1 MLTSLFASRRSVQ
14 RSASA
19 QVAPADQLRSR
30 VARSRW
36 CPLAALFLLGWA
48 LSTTGRAVAQVASD
62 PMQAELQAQTVQL
75 DQAATAGDLEAV
87 MDFYSREFT
96 SPDGLTYDT
105 LRQTLRELWQ
115 RYPDLTYQTQLESWE
130 QQPDGVVTVTTTQI
144 AGSYPDERRDLNLV
158 ATIKSRQRLVNNQI
172 VEQEILSERSELTA
186 GDRPPTVSFNL
197 PEQVAPGQS
206 YDFDAVVNEP
216 LGDRLLLG
224 AAIEEPIAVD
234 NYLNPAPIELEL
246 LSSGGLFK
254 VGEAPDQPGDR
265 WISAVVVRYDGITAV
280 TQRLRVAP

>member
-48 LSTTGRAVAQVASD
+48 LSTTGRAVAQVVSD

>member
-1 MLTSLFASRRSVQ
+1 
-14 RSASA
+14 
-19 QVAPADQLRSR
+19 
-30 VARSRW
+30 
-36 CPLAALFLLGWA
+36 
-48 LSTTGRAVAQVASD
+48 
-62 PMQAELQAQTVQL
+62 MQAELQAQTVQL

-96 SPDGLTYDT
+96 SADGLTYDT

-197 PEQVAPGQS
+197 PNQVAPGQS